1 VHVTGVR
8 EEGDVRIAVA
18 DTGPGIAAADVS
30 LLFLP
35 FERLSATSGSPGTGL
50 GLTISQRLAAA
61 MGGRIELDS
70 RVGRGSTFTLA
81 LPHGLHPAPGGAGD
95 GGPAAADPGAAD
107 PAAAE
112 GAGGGRVEVLYVEDN
127 PSNVL
132 LVERTLA
139 RHAGLR
145 VEAVG
150 TVAAAL
156 DRIRA
161 LRPSLVLLDLD
172 LPDGDGGEVLAAL
185 RGIRPRGTCRRGRLL
200 RRDGRRA
207 RPARRRGRDGLPHEA
222 VRPAPAARRG
232 PGRAGVM
239 DGIHAMRVLAVDDQA
254 PNVLLL
260 ERLLTTWGFTQV
272 RTTTEPGSVLDLV
285 GSWEPDLLLLD
296 LQMPEPDGF
305 AILDA
310 LAVRARPPRPAA
322 RPRPDADITADA
334 RRRALSA
341 GASDF
346 VSKPFDL
353 DEVRLRVGHLLRT
366 RRLQAELSE
375 SNRLLEERV
384 RERTRDLERSR
395 LEVLERLA
403 LAAEYRD
410 DDTYRHTER
419 VGRTTALLARRLG
432 LPADEAALLR
442 RAAPL
447 HDIGKVAVPDRI
459 LLKPGRLTPEEFET
473 MKEHTSA
480 GARILAGSTS
490 PLLRMA
496 EVIAAPTTSAGTGRA
511 IPPGWP
517 ARRSRSTAG
526 SWRWPTSSTR
536 SPTRARTR
544 RRCPWR
550 RPWRRWTG

>member
-1 VHVTGVR
+1 
-8 EEGDVRIAVA
+8 
-18 DTGPGIAAADVS
+18 
-30 LLFLP
+30 
-35 FERLSATSGSPGTGL
+35 
-50 GLTISQRLAAA
+50 
-61 MGGRIELDS
+61 
-70 RVGRGSTFTLA
+70 
-81 LPHGLHPAPGGAGD
+81 
-95 GGPAAADPGAAD
+95 
-107 PAAAE
+107 
-112 GAGGGRVEVLYVEDN
+112 
-127 PSNVL
+127 
-132 LVERTLA
+132 
-139 RHAGLR
+139 
-145 VEAVG
+145 
-150 TVAAAL
+150 
-156 DRIRA
+156 
-161 LRPSLVLLDLD
+161 
-172 LPDGDGGEVLAAL
+172 
-185 RGIRPRGTCRRGRLL
+185 
-200 RRDGRRA
+200 
-207 RPARRRGRDGLPHEA
+207 
-222 VRPAPAARRG
+222 
-232 PGRAGVM
+232 M

-254 PNVLLL
+254 PNVVLL

-272 RTTTEPGSVLDLV
+272 RTTTEPGQVLDLV

-310 LAVRARPPRPAA
+310 LASGPARLVPLPVLVLT
-322 RPRPDADITADA
+322 ADITADA
-334 RRRALSA
+334 RRRALSS

-366 RRLQAELSE
+366 RRLQAELLE

-496 EVIAAPTTSAGTGRA
+496 EVIARSHHERWDGSGYPAGLAGDDIPLHGRLVAVADVFDALTHARPYKAAMPVEEALAEMDGMTGTYFEPRIKA
-511 IPPGWP
+511 AFDELDHRGL
-517 ARRSRSTAG
+517 AG
-526 SWRWPTSSTR
+526 
-536 SPTRARTR
+536 
-544 RRCPWR
+544 
-550 RPWRRWTG
+550 G

>member
-1 VHVTGVR
+1 
-8 EEGDVRIAVA
+8 
-18 DTGPGIAAADVS
+18 
-30 LLFLP
+30 
-35 FERLSATSGSPGTGL
+35 
-50 GLTISQRLAAA
+50 
-61 MGGRIELDS
+61 
-70 RVGRGSTFTLA
+70 
-81 LPHGLHPAPGGAGD
+81 
-95 GGPAAADPGAAD
+95 
-107 PAAAE
+107 
-112 GAGGGRVEVLYVEDN
+112 
-127 PSNVL
+127 
-132 LVERTLA
+132 
-139 RHAGLR
+139 
-145 VEAVG
+145 
-150 TVAAAL
+150 
-156 DRIRA
+156 
-161 LRPSLVLLDLD
+161 
-172 LPDGDGGEVLAAL
+172 
-185 RGIRPRGTCRRGRLL
+185 
-200 RRDGRRA
+200 
-207 RPARRRGRDGLPHEA
+207 
-222 VRPAPAARRG
+222 
-232 PGRAGVM
+232 M

-254 PNVLLL
+254 PNVVLL
-260 ERLLTTWGFTQV
+260 ERLLATWGFTQV
-272 RTTTEPGSVLDLV
+272 RTTTEPGQVLDLV

-310 LAVRARPPRPAA
+310 LASGPARAVPLPVLVLT
-322 RPRPDADITADA
+322 ADITVDA

-353 DEVRLRVGHLLRT
+353 DEVRLRVGHLLQA
-366 RRLQAELSE
+366 RRLQTELLA

-384 RERTRDLERSR
+384 RDRTRDLERSR

-496 EVIAAPTTSAGTGRA
+496 EVIAASHHERWDGSGYPAGLTGEA
-511 IPPGWP
+511 IPLHGRLVAVADVFDALTH
-517 ARRSRSTAG
+517 ARPYKAAMPVGEALAEMDGMAG
-526 SWRWPTSSTR
+526 SFDPRIKAAFDDLDHR
-536 SPTRARTR
+536 GLA
-544 RRCPWR
+544 
-550 RPWRRWTG
+550 GG